1 MPASQFADILHMF
14 DDDVNALAYQGKPLA
29 TCSEAIRGQI
39 LATLARRVDSD
50 RNPEAHM
57 ADPVDGKC
65 VNGAR
70 RGRSR
75 ASYDWLRNG
84 QRVECKSARFSWIP
98 SDRLWKFKFYAI
110 KFGHSQD

>member
-29 TCSEAIRGQI
+29 TCSSKMRGEI

-70 RGRSR
+70 RGRSS
-75 ASYDWLRNG
+75 ALYDWRRDDL
-84 QRVECKSARFSWIP
+84 RVECKSARF
-98 SDRLWKFKFYAI
+98 R
-110 KFGHSQD
+110 